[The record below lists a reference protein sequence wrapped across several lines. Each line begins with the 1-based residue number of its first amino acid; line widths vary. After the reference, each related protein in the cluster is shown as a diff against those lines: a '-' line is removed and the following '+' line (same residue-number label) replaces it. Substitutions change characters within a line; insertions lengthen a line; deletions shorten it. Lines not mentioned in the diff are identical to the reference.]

1 MPHVGRSTCNTPF
14 HTGADALD
22 PDALNTFLESHG
34 LTALNTWCGPPQPT
48 QFNQAPNKKI
58 GTSQIDFIITRLNTA
73 DAQAK
78 RVNVSKPPIGT
89 WRLHIGHFGLEANL
103 RVMNHYLL
111 PARRAANVPID
122 NIGLDAAARGHD
134 PRAQQLREAVAYRV
148 EQCLEGSPAGC
159 TDINQVLVQACQ
171 ETFPATAKP
180 PAPQNEV
187 VQHLWRL
194 RAEARY
200 TAVQAKRTGR
210 LFAAWKAAIRYH
222 LAAKKATKACHAK
235 KRQEILDLLQHA
247 EDAAQQGDQ
256 RKVYQMV
263 KKLAP
268 WAPRNR
274 VLLKDDNGKL
284 TTKKEEHDCL
294 VSFSK
299 ALFSPQTEQPN
310 RNEEVL
316 PLVFTLEEVQ
326 HELQITQVGKAVP
339 PGVAPAAAWRISA
352 DLVAPLLQQAF
363 AQHATLNAVLP
374 ERWTDAWIVWLP
386 KPGKAPSNPAALRP
400 IGLMSPEAKTLAAII
415 RNRLLEHIR
424 PQLAWVP
431 QFAYLPQR
439 DITDALARVH
449 CWMRKY
455 DQVIAKA
462 APGRFALRAR
472 VEAGTQN
479 ELCVGGAIL
488 SLDLKQA
495 FDRVNRQALVQALR
509 RLQAPEELVAAVI
522 ALHDTSAYH
531 IHDNFSET
539 KVTTTRGI
547 RQGCKLA
554 PLLWV
559 AISTAILHDL
569 GPALSGPHKQAT
581 TFADDTLCQWL
592 IETEQDVHDFARF
605 LAHLL
610 QVMRALGL
618 HVNLTKTFL
627 LIRARGTGAQRAL
640 RQHIIHKEGARWW
653 RVETADGPALIPL
666 AKSVIYLGTYLTLG
680 NCALPGV
687 KHRLQE
693 AKSREAKIHRAV
705 RSRRILSLAYR
716 LRIWRACAVSS
727 ATFGLTPLGMTYPAA
742 TLLRGWFYKQ
752 LRAVTNTP
760 AHLSHVSNA
769 DLSTKHG
776 VPDPIDQLEQ
786 CIRQKREKL
795 QNKENDITNTTD
807 IQHFWEQTHLA
818 YKELTTT
825 TLQDSPVI
833 PVAPTI
839 TGLACPEC
847 GVYFPS
853 TKTLRQHLALK
864 HKKLVTI
871 DPEDAKNYQSHL
883 HSINGMP
890 QCKHCKKNLQTWGA
904 LRQHVLT
911 YACRPRESLQT
922 TPPPCTPNSPNEG
935 EPHPAPR
942 HTLPSTSPPNAEEH
956 WEGEA
961 STRQEEV
968 DVPASASTPDL
979 SPELPVLRRPENKQA
994 LLTPPV
1000 ALTTLHAWAKELNTR
1015 CGFCRQ
1021 WIAKNGSVKEHIKRM
1036 HPAIWDACLDS
1047 FDEDCS
1053 HYRDIIQRDR
1063 DCELCDQ
1070 KVHTADRHMRNCV
1083 VLFQVAVASAW
1094 HRAGAPEHSENT
1106 QVNPSM
1112 FTAQIVKKLLEEP
1125 TVPAPQEDKP
1135 LLTFLER
1142 HCALCSHA
1150 VVNQQDWRRRMKKCH
1165 DLEWISAQAGISG
1178 TLEGIALSRPC
1189 KFCRVAYTKTP
1200 RLHTTKCLPLL
1211 QLSFLRH
1218 HVRDLSSDVGSRQH
1232 VGRSQ
1237 PDARGPD
1244 GRRTPTNKVSQE
1256 GRKGSRKD
1264 GKTAPG
1270 AADGPAQRT
1279 ETGAPP
1285 HASQDDGKARDGA
1298 SATGGRQILGDLR
1311 GFWKPGNHQPADED
1325 NSHVEETEIEKR
1337 VLLQPQTG
1345 PYGGNAHGAR
1355 SEDGQAGDRC
1365 IGPDPA
1371 SEGEDPLAG
1380 PLAVAVHE
1388 VELRPEGTRAHQR
1401 GAAGTH
1407 NGPDGT
1413 SRTEVPHL
1421 ARGHDARIP
1430 CNGRHERGERGCH
1443 AVQVDPVD
1451 GVTSQNIHSRNPYP
1465 IHGVLDAPADRS
1477 PAAPGEEPQA
1487 AAERVAAASSA
1498 RAVRPPE
1505 GEPSSAP
1512 AVPGEVRD
1520 PQIHGEPFL
1529 APNLITQSGSTVAT
1543 PTVNL
1548 DKGRPRSAPKTTAAP
1563 TAPRVKGRPKSAPIA
1578 EGGSS
1583 NAPVQT
1589 IFSMGRTKTIETLPA
1604 GVLPEDLQRNDRHK
1618 GAQGKLHFG
1627 PQTGGNIST
1636 AGKLSTT
1643 TTTGKEAGNLSAWLL
1658 RGAARKPA
1666 LPGKNNPSAR
1676 TTFSATDLARPVQT
1690 ILANPSNYCYLNSL
1704 VQALLWVYQARPSAR
1719 NSEFGD
1725 LHTLLRPLLATG
1737 TTVQLHRRKAWVRLL
1752 ETWPNPQQQHD
1763 VAELLVHLQRHTRFP
1778 ALEGKWEARTLQG
1791 PHFQIHQ
1798 SATQVP
1804 HIMLP
1809 CQPNRTLQELVEQ
1822 WAYDQDT
1829 GQICAVSE
1837 APTFLCIQLLRF
1849 QGNMTG
1855 EINKLSHVIPLS
1867 PKLQV
1872 PTFADGIDT
1881 RPQAYVLHSIVYHIG
1896 CTPESGHYR
1905 TMGITAPKGEPSSLQ
1920 EAFYSEITRSLSE
1933 GAAHPA
1939 LHVQNDET
1947 PTALATSTDL
1957 QEVSRTWYLAFF
1969 SKPQ

>member
-1 MPHVGRSTCNTPF
+1 MQWKPAQAAATTPTAYIVGSKRAIRRAAGRAQADGGTWYKGKWLTARHLGHINTACTQRAQTGSQRRGPRGGTKESARLRLLSLNVGSLSTLLWQELKEFLLTAPHDIICLQETHWSTSSEFTVHGWRAVHSGSKARADGVLTLFHPRHKADTIRHEEIQQGRVLRTQLQTPQGRVEVFNCYQFPHNFTINPTVLRDKRHALLNKLGRAVAGIPLRATLIIAGDFQAEVKPAAPHVGRSTCNTPF
-14 HTGADALD
+14 HTGVDALD

-34 LTALNTWCGPPQPT
+34 LTALNTWCGPPKPT

-58 GTSQIDFIITRLNTA
+58 GTSQIDFIITRLHTA
-73 DAQAK
+73 DTQAR

-111 PARRAANVPID
+111 PARKAVTVPID
-122 NIGLDAAARGHD
+122 NTGLDAAARGQD
-134 PRAQQLREAVAYRV
+134 PRAQQLRDAVAERV
-148 EQCLEGSPAGC
+148 EQCIASSPDGC
-159 TDINQVLVQACQ
+159 TDVNQVLIQACQ

-180 PAPQNEV
+180 PAPQNEI

-194 RAEARY
+194 RAQARY
-200 TAVQAKRTGR
+200 TAVQARRTGR

-235 KRQEILDLLQHA
+235 KRQEILDLLQIT

-284 TTKKEEHDCL
+284 TTKKEEHECL

-299 ALFSPQTEQPN
+299 ALFAPQTEQPH
-310 RNEEVL
+310 REQEVL
-316 PLVFTLEEVQ
+316 PLVFTLEEVR

-449 CWMRKY
+449 SWMRKY

-509 RLQAPEELVAAVI
+509 RLQAPEDLVAAVI

-559 AISTAILHDL
+559 AISTAILHEL

-610 QVMRALGL
+610 QVMRQLGL
-618 HVNLTKTFL
+618 HVNLTKTSL
-627 LIRARGTGAQRAL
+627 LLKARGTGAQRAL
-640 RQHIIHKEGARWW
+640 RQHIVRKDGARWW
-653 RVETADGPALIPL
+653 RVEMADGPALIPL

-693 AKSREAKIHRAV
+693 AKGREAKIYRAV
-705 RSRRILSLAYR
+705 RSRRILSLNHR

-727 ATFGLTPLGMTYPAA
+727 ATFGLTPFGMTYPAA

-769 DLSTKHG
+769 ALSNKHAI
-776 VPDPIDQLEQ
+776 PDPVDQLEQ
-786 CIRQKREKL
+786 SIRHKRDKL

-807 IQHFWEQTHLA
+807 IQQFWEQTHLA
-818 YKELTTT
+818 YKDLTTT
-825 TLQDSPVI
+825 TLQDTPVV
-833 PVAPTI
+833 PVTPTI

-871 DPEDAKNYQSHL
+871 DPDEAKNYQPHQ
-883 HSINGMP
+883 HSINGVP

-911 YACRPRESLQT
+911 YACRPRVSQQA
-922 TPPPCTPNSPNEG
+922 TPPPHTPNSPTEG
-935 EPHPAPR
+935 EPHSAPVN
-942 HTLPSTSPPNAEEH
+942 TTPYKCPPEAQER

-961 STRQEEV
+961 HTRQEALSA
-968 DVPASASTPDL
+968 PASASA
-979 SPELPVLRRPENKQA
+979 PEPPQDLPVLRRPENKHA

-1000 ALTTLHAWAKELNTR
+1000 ALTTLHVWAKELNTH
-1015 CGFCRQ
+1015 CGFCNQ
-1021 WIAKNGSVKEHIKRM
+1021 WIARNGSVKEHIKRM

-1047 FDEDCS
+1047 FDRDCS

-1094 HRAGAPEHSENT
+1094 HRAGAPEHSEIT
-1106 QVNPSM
+1106 QVTPSM
-1112 FTAQIVKKLLEEP
+1112 FTAQMVKKLLEEP
-1125 TVPAPQEDKP
+1125 TSPAPQEDKP

-1142 HCALCSHA
+1142 HCALCSQA
-1150 VVNQQDWRRRMKKCH
+1150 VVNQQDWRRHMKKSH
-1165 DLEWISAQAGISG
+1165 DLEWISAQADITS
-1178 TLEGIALSRPC
+1178 TLENIELSRPC

-1218 HVRDLSSDVGSRQH
+1218 HVRNLSSNVGSCQH
-1232 VGRSQ
+1232 LGRPQ
-1237 PDARGPD
+1237 PDERGSV
-1244 GRRTPTNKVSQE
+1244 GRRTPADQVSQE
-1256 GRKGSRKD
+1256 SRKGSRQI

-1270 AADGPAQRT
+1270 AAGGPAQRT
-1279 ETGAPP
+1279 EASAPP
-1285 HASQDDGKARDGA
+1285 HASQNDGKARDSA
-1298 SATGGRQILGDLR
+1298 PATGGRQILGDLR
-1311 GFWKPGNHQPADED
+1311 RLWKPGNHQPADAD
-1325 NSHVEETEIEKR
+1325 NSHVECSCSLRQALMGAMLMELEARMVKLETDTSAQTPLVRAKI
-1337 VLLQPQTG
+1337 LLQDPLRWQYTKWNSDQKAHEPTSG
-1345 PYGGNAHGAR
+1345 APLTHTTALTALRELKSLILQEGTMHAFHAMGGMSEEKEGVTLFKLTLSMESPAKASIREILTQFTESSLLRLIGAR
-1355 SEDGQAGDRC
+1355 
-1365 IGPDPA
+1365 
-1371 SEGEDPLAG
+1371 
-1380 PLAVAVHE
+1380 
-1388 VELRPEGTRAHQR
+1388 LRPE
-1401 GAAGTH
+1401 
-1407 NGPDGT
+1407 
-1413 SRTEVPHL
+1413 
-1421 ARGHDARIP
+1421 
-1430 CNGRHERGERGCH
+1430 
-1443 AVQVDPVD
+1443 
-1451 GVTSQNIHSRNPYP
+1451 
-1465 IHGVLDAPADRS
+1465 RS
-1477 PAAPGEEPQA
+1477 H
-1487 AAERVAAASSA
+1487 
-1498 RAVRPPE
+1498 RP
-1505 GEPSSAP
+1505 
-1512 AVPGEVRD
+1512 
-1520 PQIHGEPFL
+1520 L
-1529 APNLITQSGSTVAT
+1529 
-1543 PTVNL
+1543 
-1548 DKGRPRSAPKTTAAP
+1548 PK
-1563 TAPRVKGRPKSAPIA
+1563 
-1578 EGGSS
+1578 E
-1583 NAPVQT
+1583 
-1589 IFSMGRTKTIETLPA
+1589 
-1604 GVLPEDLQRNDRHK
+1604 LQ
-1618 GAQGKLHFG
+1618 Q
-1627 PQTGGNIST
+1627 
-1636 AGKLSTT
+1636 
-1643 TTTGKEAGNLSAWLL
+1643 
-1658 RGAARKPA
+1658 
-1666 LPGKNNPSAR
+1666 
-1676 TTFSATDLARPVQT
+1676 
-1690 ILANPSNYCYLNSL
+1690 
-1704 VQALLWVYQARPSAR
+1704 
-1719 NSEFGD
+1719 
-1725 LHTLLRPLLATG
+1725 LLRP
-1737 TTVQLHRRKAWVRLL
+1737 
-1752 ETWPNPQQQHD
+1752 
-1763 VAELLVHLQRHTRFP
+1763 
-1778 ALEGKWEARTLQG
+1778 
-1791 PHFQIHQ
+1791 
-1798 SATQVP
+1798 
-1804 HIMLP
+1804 
-1809 CQPNRTLQELVEQ
+1809 EQ
-1822 WAYDQDT
+1822 
-1829 GQICAVSE
+1829 
-1837 APTFLCIQLLRF
+1837 
-1849 QGNMTG
+1849 
-1855 EINKLSHVIPLS
+1855 
-1867 PKLQV
+1867 
-1872 PTFADGIDT
+1872 
-1881 RPQAYVLHSIVYHIG
+1881 
-1896 CTPESGHYR
+1896 
-1905 TMGITAPKGEPSSLQ
+1905 
-1920 EAFYSEITRSLSE
+1920 
-1933 GAAHPA
+1933 
-1939 LHVQNDET
+1939 
-1947 PTALATSTDL
+1947 
-1957 QEVSRTWYLAFF
+1957 
-1969 SKPQ
+1969 